1 MAAAF
6 QLLSLSSSPNNR
18 ATKTR
23 HTSHSTT
30 QTILKKKATLNR
42 VEWTL
47 YECRRSTM
55 KIVADDSKD
64 QNGNSLISKRL
75 AAAIADVH
83 VTENKIS
90 QLRNDDDGNYR
101 ACILEHELMQ
111 QLINLNEINAKS
123 SSVEYTMRLQT
134 IEDNGMKA
142 IQKLKEELELEYES
156 ILQRRDIELKRN
168 EVKLRVQS
176 QLLDYNTVTK
186 SRELKQQ
193 EEDNR
198 AAAKRN
204 TQELRS
210 MERGMLSKQLLWN
223 RKASNEKELN
233 KSSLKTAESEVL
245 RISKHKVNKERT
257 RKREAQ
263 RQDKISSKVKADMES
278 AKAEECR
285 LERLFALAASVPY
298 YGTLRN
304 ITPDIHKTT
313 EARKN
318 DVYMS
323 RDNSLADFQC
333 GLQQLRSFTNDRV
346 FSDSK
351 FRLANALHEAG
362 VARSTYARN
371 VVRDAIPRAKEERT
385 TGIQP
390 Y

>member
-1 MAAAF
+1 
-6 QLLSLSSSPNNR
+6 
-18 ATKTR
+18 
-23 HTSHSTT
+23 
-30 QTILKKKATLNR
+30 
-42 VEWTL
+42 
-47 YECRRSTM
+47 
-55 KIVADDSKD
+55 
-64 QNGNSLISKRL
+64 
-75 AAAIADVH
+75 
-83 VTENKIS
+83 
-90 QLRNDDDGNYR
+90 
-101 ACILEHELMQ
+101 
-111 QLINLNEINAKS
+111 
-123 SSVEYTMRLQT
+123 
-134 IEDNGMKA
+134 
-142 IQKLKEELELEYES
+142 
-156 ILQRRDIELKRN
+156 
-168 EVKLRVQS
+168 
-176 QLLDYNTVTK
+176 
-186 SRELKQQ
+186 
-193 EEDNR
+193 
-198 AAAKRN
+198 
-204 TQELRS
+204 

-233 KSSLKTAESEVL
+233 KSSSKTAESEAL

-257 RKREAQ
+257 RQREAK

-278 AKAEECR
+278 AKAEERR

-298 YGTLRN
+298 YGTLLNN

-346 FSDSK
+346 FSDIK